1 MGLPQSVHDDDIHP
15 QLPHFDG
22 SAQRVAALHMQIRL
36 CRSIASVG
44 RGVYGV
50 NGRLNKKFLLSTKK
64 VLENIAGL
72 ADELQQQFPLGV
84 DKAING
90 VSRVAGYLHT
100 LYHQVI
106 SHDPIQQWP
115 YLLTSSVHRSSDT
128 TLATLLPQNSL
139 RNTRRYHR
147 SS

>member
-1 MGLPQSVHDDDIHP
+1 M
-15 QLPHFDG
+15 QLT
-22 SAQRVAALHMQIRL
+22 LTN
-36 CRSIASVG
+36 SIL
-44 RGVYGV
+44 GVYGV

-106 SHDPIQQWP
+106 H
-115 YLLTSSVHRSSDT
+115 SSEQ
-128 TLATLLPQNSL
+128 LACRATDIYSALSLPRDHYCYAFSKSASKHQ
-139 RNTRRYHR
+139 TP
-147 SS
+147 